1 MTRVGGPTVT
11 RVGYSPA
18 AIAVSGSTAYVV
30 NTIDSTVT
38 PLNTRTGKA
47 AKPFNVG
54 AYTYPTAI
62 ALSGT
67 TAIVVEP
74 YGYSVDLID
83 TRTNHAYPPI
93 PVGAFPDAVT
103 VTG

>member
-1 MTRVGGPTVT
+1 M
-11 RVGYSPA
+11 
-18 AIAVSGSTAYVV
+18 
-30 NTIDSTVT
+30 
-38 PLNTRTGKA
+38 
-47 AKPFNVG
+47 
-54 AYTYPTAI
+54 
-62 ALSGT
+62 LSGT

-93 PVGAFPDAVT
+93 PVGAFPDAVA